1 MKVDDDGNL
10 EGRGS
15 ILLGMQTILAIN
27 LSEDCSLMRAQTIV
41 RLLGDFVIQ
50 IVRWV
55 VENRF

>member
-15 ILLGMQTILAIN
+15 ILLGMQILAIN